1 MTPSSAPSPRPPAA
15 PSQPP
20 SAASS
25 QAATAI
31 PPRTGAEPELAV
43 VAVLGYD

>member
-15 PSQPP
+15 ASQPP

-25 QAATAI
+25 QAAAAI

-43 VAVLGYD
+43 VAVLGYN